1 MEFYPIYDSKKRGQ
15 WLDCSLCRNSYREIL
30 PHDLEKYVDSEGN
43 TLVLDSS
50 ILRKCYTCNPLIV
63 HHKFVCDSCG
73 VENILP
79 MNYHSEA
86 NPTKCVHCEY
96 DSDKPYTGKAIFAHT
111 GINGRD
117 WQKGL
122 SSDYKDMMKN
132 FKKRHNNGNNSIP
145 EY

>member
-1 MEFYPIYDSKKRGQ
+1 MKK
-15 WLDCSLCRNSYREIL
+15 YIIL
-30 PHDLEKYVDSEGN
+30 L
-43 TLVLDSS
+43 
-50 ILRKCYTCNPLIV
+50 LI
-63 HHKFVCDSCG
+63 FL
-73 VENILP
+73 IIP
-79 MNYHSEA
+79 
-86 NPTKCVHCEY
+86 
-96 DSDKPYTGKAIFAHT
+96 IFAHT